1 MKQSK
6 YQQIRVIE
14 SKDPTEFQTEFNK
27 AQQELADQKPETIYD
42 ISDGYRAIIQYEV
55 NVSVAESARDE
66 LALEGIYPTCGDC
79 PKFQPVL
86 NNDGSV
92 KQTSKKGSCDVEAW
106 TCRDSV
112 ACDWFCRKVMREGLK

>member
-14 SKDPTEFQTEFNK
+14 SKDPAEFQAEFNK
-27 AQQELADQKPETIYD
+27 AQQELASLKPETIYD

-55 NVSVAESARDE
+55 ETSVAESASDE
-66 LALEGIYPTCGDC
+66 LALEGIRLTCADC
-79 PKFQPVL
+79 PKFKPAL

-92 KQTSKKGSCDVEAW
+92 RQTSKRGTCDVEPL
-106 TCRDSV
+106 TFRDMP
-112 ACDWFCRKVMREGLK
+112 ACDWLCRKVMREGLK

>member
-14 SKDPTEFQTEFNK
+14 SKDPAEFQAEFNK
-27 AQQELADQKPETIYD
+27 AQQELASLKPETIYD

-55 NVSVAESARDE
+55 ETSVAESARDE
-66 LALEGIYPTCGDC
+66 LALEGIHLTCSDC
-79 PKFQPVL
+79 PKFKPVL

-92 KQTSKKGSCDVEAW
+92 RQTSKKGSCDVEPL
-106 TCRDSV
+106 TCRDSS

>member
-1 MKQSK
+1 MKSSK

-14 SKDPTEFQTEFNK
+14 SRDPTEFQAEFNK

-42 ISDGYRAIIQYEV
+42 ISDVYRAIIQYEV
-55 NVSVAESARDE
+55 KVSVAESARDE

-92 KQTSKKGSCDVEAW
+92 K
-106 TCRDSV
+106 
-112 ACDWFCRKVMREGLK
+112 